1 MEFLGSTIVV
11 NKARTP
17 LDEIASISVRI
28 FLIILIELGIAWL
41 FKFRQKNQIRF
52 IAVFNIATQ
61 LIYSILLLA
70 IEYKLGKLYFVI
82 LSFVFML
89 FIIIIKSIFYLI
101 YLKKKSAEKVSAWRI
116 IPCAFITSFVSWY
129 IGIRVALYITSL

>member
-1 MEFLGSTIVV
+1 MGSTIVA

-28 FLIILIELGIAWL
+28 FLIILIELVIAWL

-61 LIYSILLLA
+61 LIYSMLLLA

-101 YLKKKSAEKVSAWRI
+101 YLKK
-116 IPCAFITSFVSWY
+116 C
-129 IGIRVALYITSL
+129 

>member
-61 LIYSILLLA
+61 LIYSILLLP
-70 IEYKLGKLYFVI
+70 IEYKLGKLYFAA
-82 LSFVFML
+82 LFFVFM
-89 FIIIIKSIFYLI
+89 FFVIIIKSISYLI
-101 YLKKKSAEKVSAWRI
+101 YFKKKSAKKVSAWRI

-129 IGIRVALYITSL
+129 IGIRVALYIASL